1 MCFFPRNA
9 ILFFNK
15 SGHLKEPVLIFFHC
29 HNYEKSDAK
38 IILGDDCSEKMEKL
52 RQFIIA
58 AGLKFGTDFSI
69 DV

>member
-1 MCFFPRNA
+1 MFLSAQA
-9 ILFFNK
+9 ILFFDK
-15 SGHLKEPVLIFFHC
+15 SGHLKESVLICFHC
-29 HNYEKSDAK
+29 HNYEQSDDK
-38 IILGDDCSEKMEKL
+38 LILGDDCSEKMEKL